1 MQTAPSV
8 SYSFTMRLHIH
19 NKFGMFAKIL
29 AAIARHEGDPGA
41 VDVVRVEGDFK
52 VRDLTV
58 NARDD
63 AHAQAI
69 IAAIKKIKG
78 VTVSNISDRV
88 FLMHL
93 GGKICIQNKV
103 PLTTRDAL
111 SMAYTRAWP
120 ACAWPLRRIK
130 ARPIR

>member
-1 MQTAPSV
+1 MTQIAPNV
-8 SYSFTMRLHIH
+8 SYSFTMRLRIP

-29 AAIARHEGDPGA
+29 AIVAQQKGDPGA

-58 NARDD
+58 SARDD
-63 AHAQAI
+63 AHAKAI
-69 IAAIKKIKG
+69 IEAIHKIKG
-78 VTVSNISDRV
+78 VTVINVSDRV

-93 GGKICIQNKV
+93 GGKIRIQNKV

-111 SMAYTRAWP
+111 SMAFRHP
-120 ACAWPLRRIK
+120 NRISSRSMK
-130 ARPIR
+130 YAG